1 MHINLFSLCLLICSL
16 PILNG
21 IWEMTRCRRSFS
33 EIIKDKKMTAANS
46 ILQISQEDTM
56 IQSNGDTE
64 INSSGYSVVNGGA
77 NVMING

>member
-1 MHINLFSLCLLICSL
+1 MNMS
-16 PILNG
+16 NNYN
-21 IWEMTRCRRSFS
+21 

-56 IQSNGDTE
+56 IQSNGDTK
-64 INSSGYSVVNGGA
+64 INSSGYSVANGGA